1 MAAAPITD
9 PLRGPPPPEVPL
21 KNAPL
26 LRVLAQVRFP
36 TLLAVRS
43 ADRVSGFQ
51 EAVRDRYPYL
61 EQDDV
66 ALLLSAGP
74 ISVPPAVSREGVV
87 HWRFWDEQREWR
99 TTLNQDFLAIETT
112 AYESRADFMAKL
124 GEVLRPFQTIFQPKS
139 ATRLGMRYIDQIKHP
154 SLKRIDDML
163 IPEVLG
169 TAKFF
174 GEELQYLITQM
185 SVGVSPAGTLLARWG
200 KVPKGM
206 TVDPTV
212 MQQTTEEDSWL
223 IDLDLSETSE
233 MQFDPEAL
241 IARVRTY
248 AERIYTVFRWM
259 VTNEFLR
266 EYGGD
271 V

>member
-9 PLRGPPPPEVPL
+9 PLRGSPPPEVPL
-21 KNAPL
+21 KEAPL
-26 LRVLAQVRFP
+26 LRVIAQVRFP

-51 EAVRDRYPYL
+51 DAVHDRYPYL
-61 EQDDV
+61 EREDV
-66 ALLLSAGP
+66 AML
-74 ISVPPAVSREGVV
+74 SVPDASHEAVV
-87 HWRFWDEQREWR
+87 HWRFWDARRQWR

-112 AYESRADFMAKL
+112 SYESRADFMANL
-124 GEVLRPFQTIFQPKS
+124 GEVLRAFQTIFQPKS
-139 ATRLGMRYIDQIKHP
+139 ATRLGMRYIDQIRPP
-154 SLKRIDDML
+154 SFERIGDL
-163 IPEVLG
+163 LTPEVLG

-174 GEELQYLITQM
+174 AKESQHLITQM
-185 SVGVSPAGTLLARWG
+185 SISASPGTLVARWG

-206 TVDPTV
+206 AVDPTI
-212 MQQTTEEDSWL
+212 MQPTEEDSWI

-233 MQFDPEAL
+233 MPFDPEAL
-241 IARVRTY
+241 IAKARTY